1 MDALKKTIKKL
12 NEEEYAGLLT
22 KMGIGKDS
30 KPYQVME
37 MARNKN
43 FDDTEMIDHLQVNP
57 STYYTLKSRL
67 RAKIASVLS
76 KEVDNPISVLMD
88 EVARVPA
95 NLYGPNKEVSIRA
108 LKDLEKQLLE
118 YDLSNELIIV
128 YKTLAQLNLYTY
140 DYEYYT
146 KLYNK
151 YVAYSLAVS
160 KAENLFYDFV
170 KKIGQYQLTGSPQ
183 NLEAVS
189 ALEREL
195 SNICELYGSH
205 RLYVYYNIV
214 RIYYLCI
221 VPEMINELK
230 KKEMEIDSILIEIK
244 KIFDKY
250 QLDTFY
256 QNIKFV
262 VDFLYFTYYLRTGSI
277 VRAEHYYKKAN
288 EKVADVSQKHIL
300 NFYVVQMLNSK
311 LELYNHTG
319 NLNELIVLNENI
331 ESDLDIDKN
340 ETYHFLA
347 VKKFLAACKFYE
359 GDFQKAARLMNDLR
373 NEMSLKQYPLMDME
387 CKLFQAMQYCMM
399 GDDELYI
406 QIINSIKRQIS
417 DDEPSHE
424 QIKIFIKLLNA
435 GMKPTDFKK
444 KVEKISQLWSQF
456 KEAQLVE
463 YPILSFVKLDDKMI
477 KKLADPYKN

>member
-12 NEEEYAGLLT
+12 NEEEYQGLIS

-30 KPYQVME
+30 KPYMVME
-37 MARNKN
+37 MSRLKDL
-43 FDDTEMIDHLQVNP
+43 DDTEMIDLLQVNP
-57 STYYTLKSRL
+57 STYYTLKSRMK
-67 RAKIASVLS
+67 AKMASILS

-95 NLYGPNKEVSIRA
+95 NLYGPNKEVAIRA

-170 KKIGQYQLTGSPQ
+170 KRIGQYQLTGSQ
-183 NLEAVS
+183 QDLEAVS

-205 RLYVYYNIV
+205 RLYVYYNVV
-214 RIYYLCI
+214 RIYYMCI
-221 VPEMINELK
+221 VPEMVNELK
-230 KKEMEIDSILIEIK
+230 KKEMEIDGILTEIR

-288 EKVADVSQKHIL
+288 EKVAELSQKHIL
-300 NFYVVQMLNSK
+300 NFYVIQMLNSK
-311 LELYNHTG
+311 LDFYNQSG
-319 NLNELIVLNENI
+319 NISVLTDLNGAI
-331 ESDLDIDKN
+331 EHDLDIDKN
-340 ETYHFLA
+340 EVYHYLA
-347 VKKFLAACKFYE
+347 VRKYLAACKFYE
-359 GDFQKAARLMNDLR
+359 GDFTKAARILNDLR
-373 NEMSLKQYPLMDME
+373 NQMSLKQYPLMDME
-387 CKLFQAMQYCMM
+387 FKLFQAMQYCMM

-417 DDEPSHE
+417 DDEPGHE

-444 KVEKISQLWSQF
+444 KIDKINQLWRQF
-456 KEAQLVE
+456 KEAQENE
-463 YPILSFVKLDDKMI
+463 YPILSFVKLDDKLI
-477 KKLADPYKN
+477 KKLADPYKG